1 MGKIKLLSEKMTK
14 LIAAGEV
21 VEKPASIVKELVE
34 NSIDAGASSIIV
46 EITDGGQTKIVIS
59 DDGCG
64 MNKDD
69 ILMSVLPHATSKV
82 EQPQDLDAINTLGFR
97 GEALSSISAVSEVT
111 IMSKTA
117 DAEFG
122 YKAKFDEGK
131 LDTIDEINCEKGT
144 RIEVANLFYNT
155 PARLKF
161 LRKPRTDEADI
172 TDFVERLMM
181 AYSNISFK
189 YYVDGKLKFQTMGS
203 GLKDNIY
210 TIYGKEVFDNLIE
223 IDVTKNDYH
232 LHGFIGRP
240 EIAKPNRNYQTLII
254 GKRYVRN
261 QMISSS
267 VATAYEN
274 FLMKGKFAFYVLFLD
289 LPANTVDVN
298 IHPTKMEVKFEN
310 SNFIYGFVLD
320 AVSQALY
327 STNYSKSIEFIE
339 PKSQTSL
346 QEDLPKFQAK
356 PLDKDFGVSFE
367 QKTNAGEE
375 IVLKAPVADEDQSN
389 HVKPED
395 IDLSLRFEDNLAFN
409 KPSFLEQMESEINEE
424 QNQVQKPEQFKKETV
439 QVQDFNKLMEN
450 RYEFVGRV
458 FETYI
463 ILQQGSDVLLIDQH
477 AAHERIL
484 FDKFMAQIK
493 QENIIKQD
501 LMFPYTFDLKDK
513 DTAKILDLCPNLQ
526 EMGFD
531 ICQFGNNT
539 FKISSVPVL
548 LQNISLKEFIDILLA
563 ENYGAK
569 SQSDIIHDRIA
580 TMACKSAVKGGDSL
594 SQGEIDYIIE
604 KIQQGVLLC
613 PHGRPFVVKI
623 TRSQLEK
630 WFGRKQ

>member
-1 MGKIKLLSEKMTK
+1 MTK

-46 EITDGGQTKIVIS
+46 EISDGGQTKIVIS

-82 EQPQDLDAINTLGFR
+82 EQPQDLDAISTLGFR

-356 PLDKDFGVSFE
+356 PLEKDFGVSFK
-367 QKTNAGEE
+367 QKTNTGEE

-395 IDLSLRFEDNLAFN
+395 IDLSLRFEDNLTFN
-409 KPSFLEQMESEINEE
+409 EPSLMEQIASEINED

-513 DTAKILDLCPNLQ
+513 DAAKILDLCLNLQ
-526 EMGFD
+526 KMGFD

-563 ENYGAK
+563 ENYGPK

-623 TRSQLEK
+623 SRSQLEK

>member
-34 NSIDAGASSIIV
+34 NSIDAGAKSIII
-46 EITDGGQTKIVIS
+46 EIANGGQTKIVIS

-111 IMSKTA
+111 MMSKTA

-223 IDVTKNDYH
+223 IDDKKNDYH

-261 QMISSS
+261 QMISSA

-289 LPANTVDVN
+289 LPANTIDVN

-320 AVSQALY
+320 TVNHALY
-327 STNYSKSIEFIE
+327 STNYSKNIEFIE
-339 PKSQTSL
+339 QKSQISL

-356 PLDKDFGVSFE
+356 PIDKNFGISFE
-367 QKTNAGEE
+367 QKRNMGDE
-375 IVLKAPVADEDQSN
+375 IVIKTPIVDENYSN
-389 HVKPED
+389 PIKPKD
-395 IDLSLRFEDNLAFN
+395 IDLSLRFEDKLSFN
-409 KPSFLEQMESEINEE
+409 KPCFMEQIASEINEE
-424 QNQVQKPEQFKKETV
+424 QNQTQKPEQFKKETV
-439 QVQDFNKLMEN
+439 QLQDFNKLMEN

-463 ILQQGSDVLLIDQH
+463 ILQQESNVILIDQH

-539 FKISSVPVL
+539 FKISSIPVL

-623 TRSQLEK
+623 ARNQLEK

>member
-46 EITDGGQTKIVIS
+46 EISDGGQTKIVIS

-82 EQPQDLDAINTLGFR
+82 EQPQDLDAISTLGFR

-356 PLDKDFGVSFE
+356 PLEKDFGVSFK
-367 QKTNAGEE
+367 QKTNTGEE

-395 IDLSLRFEDNLAFN
+395 IDLSLRFEDNLTFN
-409 KPSFLEQMESEINEE
+409 KPGLMEQIASEINED

-513 DTAKILDLCPNLQ
+513 DTAKILDLCLNLQ
-526 EMGFD
+526 KMGFD

-563 ENYGAK
+563 ENYGPK

-623 TRSQLEK
+623 SRSQLEK

>member
-1 MGKIKLLSEKMTK
+1 MTK

-46 EITDGGQTKIVIS
+46 EISDGGQTKIVIS

-82 EQPQDLDAINTLGFR
+82 EQPQDLDAISTLGFR

-356 PLDKDFGVSFE
+356 PLEKDFGVSFK
-367 QKTNAGEE
+367 QKTNTGEE

-395 IDLSLRFEDNLAFN
+395 IDLSLRFEDNLTFN
-409 KPSFLEQMESEINEE
+409 KPSLMEQIASEINED

-526 EMGFD
+526 KMGFD

-563 ENYGAK
+563 ENYGPK

-623 TRSQLEK
+623 SRSQLEK

>member
-1 MGKIKLLSEKMTK
+1 MTK

-46 EITDGGQTKIVIS
+46 EISDGGQTKIVIS

-82 EQPQDLDAINTLGFR
+82 EQPQDLDAISTLGFR

-289 LPANTVDVN
+289 LPVNTVDVN

-339 PKSQTSL
+339 SKSQTSL

-356 PLDKDFGVSFE
+356 PLEKDFGVSFK
-367 QKTNAGEE
+367 QKTNTGEE

-395 IDLSLRFEDNLAFN
+395 IDLSLRFEDNLTFN
-409 KPSFLEQMESEINEE
+409 KPGLMEQIASVINED

-513 DTAKILDLCPNLQ
+513 DAAKILDLCLNLQ
-526 EMGFD
+526 KMGFD
-531 ICQFGNNT
+531 IYQFGNNT

-563 ENYGAK
+563 ENYGPK

-623 TRSQLEK
+623 SRSQLEK

>member
-1 MGKIKLLSEKMTK
+1 MTK

-46 EITDGGQTKIVIS
+46 EISDGGQTKIVIS

-82 EQPQDLDAINTLGFR
+82 EQPQDLDAISTLGFR

-356 PLDKDFGVSFE
+356 PLEKDFGVSFK
-367 QKTNAGEE
+367 QKTNTGEE

-395 IDLSLRFEDNLAFN
+395 IDLSLRFEDNLTFN
-409 KPSFLEQMESEINEE
+409 KPSLMEQIASEINED

-513 DTAKILDLCPNLQ
+513 DTAKILDLCLNLQ
-526 EMGFD
+526 KMGFD

-563 ENYGAK
+563 ENYGPK

-623 TRSQLEK
+623 SRSQLEK

>member
-1 MGKIKLLSEKMTK
+1 MTK

-46 EITDGGQTKIVIS
+46 EISDGGQTKIVIS

-82 EQPQDLDAINTLGFR
+82 EQPQDLDAISTLGFR

-131 LDTIDEINCEKGT
+131 FDTIDEINCEKGT

-339 PKSQTSL
+339 SKSQTSL

-356 PLDKDFGVSFE
+356 PLEKDFGVSFK
-367 QKTNAGEE
+367 QKTNTGEE
-375 IVLKAPVADEDQSN
+375 IVLKAPVANEDQSN

-395 IDLSLRFEDNLAFN
+395 IDLSLRFEDNLTFN
-409 KPSFLEQMESEINEE
+409 KPSLMEQIASEINED

-513 DTAKILDLCPNLQ
+513 DAAKILDLCLNLQ
-526 EMGFD
+526 KMGFD

-548 LQNISLKEFIDILLA
+548 LQNISLKEFIDILLT
-563 ENYGAK
+563 ENYGPK

-623 TRSQLEK
+623 SRSQLEK

>member
-1 MGKIKLLSEKMTK
+1 MTK

-34 NSIDAGASSIIV
+34 NSIDAGASSIFV
-46 EITDGGQTKIVIS
+46 EISDGGQTKIVIS

-82 EQPQDLDAINTLGFR
+82 EQPQDLDAISTLGFR

-356 PLDKDFGVSFE
+356 PLEKDFGVSFK
-367 QKTNAGEE
+367 QKTNTGEE

-395 IDLSLRFEDNLAFN
+395 IDLSLRFEDNLTFN
-409 KPSFLEQMESEINEE
+409 KPSLMEQIASEINED

-513 DTAKILDLCPNLQ
+513 DTAKILDLCLNLQ
-526 EMGFD
+526 KMGFD

-563 ENYGAK
+563 ENYGPK

-623 TRSQLEK
+623 SRSQLEK

>member
-1 MGKIKLLSEKMTK
+1 MTK

-46 EITDGGQTKIVIS
+46 EISDGGQTKIVIS

-82 EQPQDLDAINTLGFR
+82 EQPQDLDAISTLGFR

-356 PLDKDFGVSFE
+356 PLEKDFGVSFK
-367 QKTNAGEE
+367 QKTNTGEE

-395 IDLSLRFEDNLAFN
+395 IDLSLRFEDNLTFN
-409 KPSFLEQMESEINEE
+409 KPGLMEQIASEINED

-513 DTAKILDLCPNLQ
+513 DTAKILDLCLNLQ
-526 EMGFD
+526 KMGFD

-563 ENYGAK
+563 ENYGPK

-623 TRSQLEK
+623 SRSQLEK

>member
-1 MGKIKLLSEKMTK
+1 MTK

-46 EITDGGQTKIVIS
+46 EISDGGQTKIVIS

-82 EQPQDLDAINTLGFR
+82 EQPQDLDAISTLGFR

-339 PKSQTSL
+339 SKSQTSL

-356 PLDKDFGVSFE
+356 PLEKDFGVSFK
-367 QKTNAGEE
+367 QKTNTGEE
-375 IVLKAPVADEDQSN
+375 IILKAPVADEDQSN

-395 IDLSLRFEDNLAFN
+395 IDLSLRFEDNLTFN
-409 KPSFLEQMESEINEE
+409 KPSLMAQIASEINED

-513 DTAKILDLCPNLQ
+513 DTAKILDLCLNLQ
-526 EMGFD
+526 KMGFD

-563 ENYGAK
+563 ENYGPK

-623 TRSQLEK
+623 SRSQLEK

>member
-1 MGKIKLLSEKMTK
+1 MTK

-46 EITDGGQTKIVIS
+46 EISDGGQTKIVIS

-82 EQPQDLDAINTLGFR
+82 EQPQDLDAISTLGFR

-356 PLDKDFGVSFE
+356 PLEKDFGVSFK
-367 QKTNAGEE
+367 QKSNTGEE
-375 IVLKAPVADEDQSN
+375 IVLKVPVADEDQSN

-395 IDLSLRFEDNLAFN
+395 IDLSLRFEDNLTFN
-409 KPSFLEQMESEINEE
+409 KPGLMEQIASEINED

-526 EMGFD
+526 KMGFD
-531 ICQFGNNT
+531 ICQFRNNT

-580 TMACKSAVKGGDSL
+580 TIACKSAVKGGDSL

-623 TRSQLEK
+623 SRSQLEK